1 MLGREVLLFT
11 RLVLTEVPN
20 GENQRRGLPRRLKG
34 GQTLITDQGLTPI
47 RDY

>member
-20 GENQRRGLPRRLKG
+20 GENQRRGLPRRLLRMVKHA
-34 GQTLITDQGLTPI
+34 TDS
-47 RDY
+47 